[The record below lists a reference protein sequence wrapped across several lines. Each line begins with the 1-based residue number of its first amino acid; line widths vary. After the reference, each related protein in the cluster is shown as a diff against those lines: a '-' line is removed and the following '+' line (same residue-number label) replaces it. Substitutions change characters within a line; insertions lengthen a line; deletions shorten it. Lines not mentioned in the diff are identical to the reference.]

1 MNEKQ
6 FFDWLR
12 LNQDDLKLSQQ
23 MVDGANELIAIM
35 GTEKT
40 QTLLSKING
49 WQDFIP
55 FQVSDKAIAMINAF
69 EGFRANPYRDIA
81 NVATIG
87 YGSTYY
93 IKDGKRIANK
103 LRLIATLVLRL
114 IYYLLMKLD
123 KVN

>member
-40 QTLLSKING
+40 QALLSKING
-49 WQDFIP
+49 WQDF
-55 FQVSDKAIAMINAF
+55 D
-69 EGFRANPYRDIA
+69 
-81 NVATIG
+81 
-87 YGSTYY
+87 
-93 IKDGKRIANK
+93 
-103 LRLIATLVLRL
+103 
-114 IYYLLMKLD
+114 
-123 KVN
+123 